1 MTKQLVFSAP
11 ALRDIDEIYNYTR
24 ERWGSEQADR
34 YILALREYC
43 ESLGDHT
50 RRGRMIKSRKQG
62 YAALAFQSHFI
73 IYIESAD
80 ALTIARILHRRMN
93 IAAHL

>member
-1 MTKQLVFSAP
+1 M
-11 ALRDIDEIYNYTR
+11 RDIDEIYDYTE

-34 YILALREYC
+34 HLFSLLKHCDALA
-43 ESLGDHT
+43 DQT
-50 RRGRMIKSRKQG
+50 RQGRIIKSRKQG